1 MPHIAP
7 HVHSDTFIVVGLYPC
22 HCYENASHLSSSGNF
37 SFRWEAKA
45 SPTPKEV
52 FSFIVVRLARANS
65 EAEPKNLYRCQ
76 KGKILRSFLPQDD
89 NIKVVL
95 DDTLGA

>member
-1 MPHIAP
+1 MCEREPSETTGKA
-7 HVHSDTFIVVGLYPC
+7 VLVC

-65 EAEPKNLYRCQ
+65 EA
-76 KGKILRSFLPQDD
+76 
-89 NIKVVL
+89 
-95 DDTLGA
+95 

>member
-1 MPHIAP
+1 MPP
-7 HVHSDTFIVVGLYPC
+7 PLFPQSRTLQTTEKVLG

-65 EAEPKNLYRCQ
+65 EA
-76 KGKILRSFLPQDD
+76 
-89 NIKVVL
+89 
-95 DDTLGA
+95 